1 MKKGN
6 ARNAL
11 FIEVKLLE
19 ERENLETKRRLSI
32 PEHSGISG
40 VGFDHLLVIG
50 YENGRQKCIEI
61 SMEDLR
67 TLYKI
72 KFSKTS

>member
-1 MKKGN
+1 MKKEN
-6 ARNAL
+6 ARTP

-50 YENGRQKCIEI
+50 YENGREKRVEI
-61 SMEDLR
+61 SLEDLR
-67 TLYKI
+67 ELYNK
-72 KFSKTS
+72 KVQKP